1 MSAFGF
7 KMDAAPPRRSKP
19 WLLISALLGSLIIV
33 TFLVGRSFTTAEDF
47 EGNGSGTAEVTIV
60 SGDTLTKIGQRLLDA
75 GVVASVDAWVAAT
88 SADSRATSIAPGD
101 YNLRKEM
108 SARRALELLLDPESR
123 AVYKL
128 VVREGDR
135 LSEIVAAASK
145 LTGISKD
152 EFVAVLKHPKQ
163 YGLSAEA
170 NGRPEGFLF
179 PATYEIAKDDSPAD
193 ILKKMTTRWKQ
204 MMVDSELKRRAAQV
218 GRTVEEIV
226 IIASI
231 LEVEAGPQDYA
242 KVARVIENR
251 LALPTRLQLDST
263 VNYALGINKLRLS
276 AAQMNTESA
285 YNTYNV
291 DGLPPGAIGNPGLAA
306 IEAALTPAKGDWLY
320 FVTVDPATKLTK
332 FASNYDDF
340 LKIKAEFNANNP

>member
-1 MSAFGF
+1 
-7 KMDAAPPRRSKP
+7 MDAAPPRRSKP

-179 PATYEIAKDDSPAD
+179 PATYEIAKADSPAD

-251 LALPTRLQLDST
+251 LALPMRLQLDST

>member
-33 TFLVGRSFTTAEDF
+33 TFLVGRSFKTAEDF

-88 SADSRATSIAPGD
+88 SADSRATAIAPGD

-218 GRTVEEIV
+218 GRSVEEIV

-251 LALPTRLQLDST
+251 LALPMRLQLDST